1 MKAPCP
7 SVWDY
12 QCRELGVGEWVGAGT
27 PSQKQGEGEWDRRF
41 PGVGREGEKEGREK
55 ERQNYGMIL
64 RARGAR
70 AFP

>member
-1 MKAPCP
+1 VKAPCP

-41 PGVGREGEKEGREK
+41 PGVGWGGRNWKGVNICNVNKENI
-55 ERQNYGMIL
+55 Q
-64 RARGAR
+64 
-70 AFP
+70 